1 MKPII
6 YKSTDTGAPQLTVTA
21 GAMNAVIKACLVA
34 GYGSKAAAGWDVVYE
49 DLVTKK
55 LAIRSTNP
63 KSIKSVLLLDDTA
76 TKKAEVAAY
85 TEWNNTTNTGVN
97 GFGTGAF
104 FKNMTGSGST
114 AKWVVVATDNFFY
127 LWTQNDFGYP
137 SLGVV
142 SAFGDAKS
150 FVNTADYSVLMA
162 LATTATDT
170 SSSTTHTS
178 VRISSGGVATFA
190 TPPFKQEYVGLGD
203 RQPTATASPTSPTIF
218 SEYVLYITTSGK
230 ISSELSL
237 RGLLMPYLEVVTPPV
252 IDGLPTLVDQ
262 VPFINPVIGLRQP
275 YSGHIWLHTDDWG

>member
-34 GYGSKAAAGWDVVYE
+34 GYGSKSAAGWDVVYE
-49 DLVTKK
+49 DLATKK
-55 LAIRSTNP
+55 LAIRATDP

-76 TKKAEVAAY
+76 TKKTEVNAY
-85 TEWNNTTNTGVN
+85 IGWNNTTNTGVDS
-97 GFGTGAF
+97 FGTGAF

-114 AKWVVVATDNFFY
+114 VKWVIVATDNFFY

-137 SLGVV
+137 ALGVV

-170 SSSTTHTS
+170 PLSITHTS
-178 VRISSGGVATFA
+178 VRISAGGVATFA
-190 TPPFKQEYVGLGD
+190 TSPFKQEYAGLGD
-203 RQPTATASPTSPTIF
+203 RQPTAATSSTSPTIF
-218 SEYVLYITTSGK
+218 SEYVLYSTTASK
-230 ISSELSL
+230 ISPALSL
-237 RGLLMPYLEVVTPPV
+237 KGLLMPYAEVVTPPV